1 MDTVES
7 VTTTPASAPVED
19 PAARARALL
28 DRMKRAHRADP
39 FPDLA
44 TRQRHLDR
52 LADVLLARKGDLVDA
67 VCADFGNRSRHE
79 TLFAEVWVTVNG
91 IRHAREHV
99 RAWME
104 PQRREVSWV
113 FQPARAEVIPQ
124 PLGVVGIISPWNYPV
139 QLALAP
145 LTGALAAGN
154 RAIIKPSEHTPKTS
168 ELLREMLASAFSEDH
183 VAVLP
188 GDARFAEAFSAMPF
202 DHLIFTGSTRVGR
215 AVMRAASEHLTPL
228 TLELG
233 GKSPAIV
240 GRDHDIATAARTIL
254 MGKLLNAGQTC
265 VAPDYVLVPSD
276 RRDAFVSAARAAV
289 TAMYPTLRD
298 NPDYT
303 SVINAHHRARL
314 RAYLDDARAKGA
326 EVLEVNPAAESL
338 ESSTK
343 LAPTLVLGARDDM
356 AVMQD
361 EIFGPIL
368 PVFSYG
374 ALDEAIGFVNDRP
387 RPLALYYF
395 GHDAADIARVLDE
408 TISGGV
414 CVNETLLHV
423 GIDDLPFGGVGPSG
437 MGHYHGREGF
447 ESLSKLKPVF
457 HQARIN
463 GTFALRPPFGALA
476 DGIAR
481 LLLGK

>member
-1 MDTVES
+1 MEAVETVAA
-7 VTTTPASAPVED
+7 ASVED
-19 PAARARALL
+19 PAARAFALL

-52 LADVLLARKGDLVDA
+52 LADVLLARKHDLVDA

-91 IRHAREHV
+91 IRYAREHV

-145 LTGALAAGN
+145 LTGALAAGD
-154 RAIIKPSEHTPKTS
+154 RAMIKPSEHTPKTS
-168 ELLREMLASAFSEDH
+168 ELLREMLSGAFAEDH

-188 GDARFAEAFSAMPF
+188 GDARFAGAFSSLPF

-215 AVMRAASEHLTPL
+215 VVMRAAAEHLTPL

-233 GKSPAIV
+233 GKSPVIV
-240 GRDHDIATAARTIL
+240 GRDHDVAAAARKI
-254 MGKLLNAGQTC
+254 MVGKLFNAGQTC
-265 VAPDYVLVPSD
+265 VAPDYALVPAD
-276 RRDAFVSAARAAV
+276 RREAFVRAAKAAV
-289 TAMYPTLRD
+289 SAMYPTLRD

-326 EVLEVNPAAESL
+326 EVVEVNPSAESL
-338 ESSTK
+338 DDSTK
-343 LAPTLVLGARDDM
+343 VAPAIVLGARDDM

-368 PVFSYG
+368 PVFTYG
-374 ALDEAIGFVNDRP
+374 ALDEAIAFVNDRP

-395 GHDAADIARVLDE
+395 GHDPADVSRVLDE

-447 ESLSKLKPVF
+447 ESLSKMKPVF

-463 GTFALRPPFGALA
+463 GTFALNPPFGALA
-476 DGIAR
+476 DGLGR